1 MSTLQEK
8 LEEILGDLETTG
20 VIKASGI
27 ISRNGL
33 KMVSSTAED
42 MDSESFAALSAILH
56 LSAESTTN
64 KLCKEIPK
72 SIIVQTD
79 HHNLITYS
87 GGSNA
92 LIVVLTNRE
101 RNMEVI
107 LDKLE
112 KASVKV
118 KNLL

>member
-56 LSAESTTN
+56 LSAESTIN
-64 KLCKEIPK
+64 RLCKEIPK
-72 SIIVQTD
+72 TTIVQTD
-79 HHNLITYS
+79 QHNLITYS

-92 LIVVLTNRE
+92 LIVVLTDRE
-101 RNMEVI
+101 MNIEVI
-107 LDKLE
+107 FNKLE
-112 KASVKV
+112 KAGKKV
-118 KNLL
+118 KMLV